1 MSLGV
6 RNVPILQSSYYT
18 LSCLI
23 RTVYF
28 LVVPTIHSQQIEQK
42 SDNVGQLS
50 GNHHSAYIVCSM
62 L

>member
-1 MSLGV
+1 MSRFYSRL
-6 RNVPILQSSYYT
+6 ITLY

-23 RTVYF
+23 RTV
-28 LVVPTIHSQQIEQK
+28 IEQK

-50 GNHHSAYIVCSM
+50 RNRHSAYIVCFM

>member
-6 RNVPILQSSYYT
+6 RNVPKSRLITLY

-28 LVVPTIHSQQIEQK
+28 SLVPVIHSQQIEQK

-50 GNHHSAYIVCSM
+50 RNRHSAYIVCFM